1 MAAKSEQ
8 CEHLVAR
15 KSKSPDFYLV
25 LDFEATCDDKNPPKP
40 QEIIEFP
47 VVMVNART
55 MRTDSVF
62 HTYVRPTV
70 HPQLTP
76 FCVQLTG
83 ITQEML
89 IGQPTLAEAL
99 GKFDDWYKTNGLLD
113 PSISSVFVTCGN
125 WDLKTML
132 PNQCHHFKIPR
143 PGYFDKW
150 LNIKK
155 LFETSTGVKAK
166 GMMSMLRHFDL
177 ELEGRHHSGIDD
189 SKNIARILKK
199 LLQMYP
205 INSTTLNKE

>member
-1 MAAKSEQ
+1 MAVKSDP
-8 CEHLVAR
+8 R
-15 KSKSPDFYLV
+15 KSPDFYLV
-25 LDFEATCDDKNPPKP
+25 LDFEATCDDKNPPSP

-47 VVMVNART
+47 VVMLNART

-62 HTYVRPTV
+62 HTYVKPTV
-70 HPQLTP
+70 YPQLTP
-76 FCVQLTG
+76 FCIRLTG

-99 GKFDDWYKTNGLLD
+99 DKFDDWYKTNGLLD
-113 PSISSVFVTCGN
+113 PSVSSTFVTCGD

-132 PNQCHHFKIPR
+132 PNQCRHFKIHR

-150 LNIKK
+150 INIKK

-166 GMMSMLRHFDL
+166 GMTFMLKHFDL

-189 SKNIARILKK
+189 SKNIARILTK
-199 LLQMYP
+199 LVRPANDPKLP
-205 INSTTLNKE
+205 T

>member
-1 MAAKSEQ
+1 MAAKSD
-8 CEHLVAR
+8 LP
-15 KSKSPDFYLV
+15 KSLNFYLV

-76 FCVQLTG
+76 FCIQLTG
-83 ITQEML
+83 IKQDML

-99 GKFDDWYKTNGLLD
+99 DKFDAWYKANGLFD
-113 PSISSVFVTCGN
+113 PAVSSSFVTCGD

-132 PNQCHHFKIPR
+132 PNQCRHFKISR

-150 LNIKK
+150 VNIKK

-166 GMMSMLRHFDL
+166 GMPFMLRHFDL

-189 SKNIARILKK
+189 SKNIARILTK
-199 LLQMYP
+199 LVQMYP
-205 INSTTLNKE
+205 HIHSTASIAYLT